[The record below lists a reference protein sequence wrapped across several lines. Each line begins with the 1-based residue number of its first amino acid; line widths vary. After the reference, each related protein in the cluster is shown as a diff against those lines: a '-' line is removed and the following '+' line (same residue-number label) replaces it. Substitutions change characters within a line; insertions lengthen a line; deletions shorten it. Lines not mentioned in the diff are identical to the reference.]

1 MTEYQT
7 LNYELEVLG
16 LPKGEFMGEVFDPV
30 TTLVNSKTSSK
41 PYLSL
46 LLKYLEKTS
55 GSEKEMI
62 IRALSEK
69 GNTKAVPYLVK
80 MFDESEGEITGSEEL
95 ILYAAGN
102 ALYIINDKS
111 SYTAILE
118 ICKRKNYGIAL
129 QPLLG
134 ILARIKTDESFDI
147 LIEKLTDD
155 KLRGHSIDALGKL
168 GDKRAIQIL
177 EDLEVVKGKYE
188 FKAKQ
193 TALRKLYKL

>member
-16 LPKGEFMGEVFDPV
+16 VPKGEFMGEVFDPV

-69 GNTKAVPYLVK
+69 GNSEAVPYLVK
-80 MFDESEGEITGSEEL
+80 MFNESEDEITGSEEL

-102 ALYIINDKS
+102 ALFVINDKS
-111 SYTAILE
+111 SYAAILE
-118 ICKRKNYGIAL
+118 ICKRNNYGIAL
-129 QPLLG
+129 QRLLG
-134 ILARIKTDESFDI
+134 TLARIKTDESYDI
-147 LIEKLTDD
+147 LIEKLSDD
-155 KLRGHSIDALGKL
+155 ELRGHSIEALGKL
-168 GDKRAIQIL
+168 GDKRAIPIL